1 VSLAARVTTL
11 IVAVLAVVGGVI
23 FVVAH
28 YLLGGP
34 PTVDFAAAAS
44 GQVNVIMQTD
54 ASSDPA
60 AVPDHP
66 TWVSYFIKNPAS
78 GSWVHTTLFQ
88 VPAHTRVNV
97 TILGYDG
104 STPVRNQ
111 VWGQVSG
118 TTGGV
123 AHFGGKAVQ
132 TVNGWN
138 GPYLIQHTFAIP
150 SLNLSVP
157 VEAGPATCTN
167 GPCTGKDH
175 STTTFSFM
183 TPAQTGA
190 YRWQC
195 FVPCGLSYLD
205 GNGGPM
211 QTFGYMTGNMQV
223 VS

>member
-1 VSLAARVTTL
+1 LPARVTTL
-11 IVAVLAVVGGVI
+11 IVAVLAVVGGAI

-34 PTVDFAAAAS
+34 PTVDYTAAAS
-44 GQVNVIMQTD
+44 GQVNVTMQTD

-66 TWVSYFIKNPAS
+66 TWVSYFIKSPAT
-78 GSWVHTTLFQ
+78 GKWVHTTLFQ

-111 VWGQVSG
+111 VWGQVTG
-118 TTGGV
+118 TTGGT

-157 VEAGPATCTN
+157 VEAGPASCTN

-175 STTTFSFM
+175 STTTFSFV
-183 TPAQTGA
+183 TPAQPGA

-195 FVPCGLSYLD
+195 FVPCGLDFLD

-211 QTFGYMTGNMQV
+211 QTIGYMSGNMQV

>member
-1 VSLAARVTTL
+1 MSLPARVTTL

-34 PTVDFAAAAS
+34 PTVDFAAASS
-44 GQVNVIMQTD
+44 GQVNVTMQTD

-66 TWVSYFIKNPAS
+66 TWVSYFIKSPAS

-111 VWGQVSG
+111 IWGQVTG
-118 TTGGV
+118 VTGGV
-123 AHFGGKAVQ
+123 AHFGSKAVQ

-150 SLNLSVP
+150 SLNISVP
-157 VEAGPATCTN
+157 VEAGPASCTN

-175 STTTFSFM
+175 STTTFSFV
-183 TPAQTGA
+183 TPAQPGA

-195 FVPCGLSYLD
+195 FVPCGLDFLD

-211 QTFGYMTGNMQV
+211 QTIGYMSGNMQV

>member
-1 VSLAARVTTL
+1 VSLPARVTTL

-34 PTVDFAAAAS
+34 PTVDFAAASS
-44 GQVNVIMQTD
+44 GQVNVTMQTD

-66 TWVSYFIKNPAS
+66 TWVSYFIKSPAS

-111 VWGQVSG
+111 IWGQVTG
-118 TTGGV
+118 VTGGV
-123 AHFGGKAVQ
+123 AHFGSKAVQ

-150 SLNLSVP
+150 SLNISVP
-157 VEAGPATCTN
+157 VEAGPASCTN

-175 STTTFSFM
+175 STTTFSFV
-183 TPAQTGA
+183 TPAQPGA

-195 FVPCGLSYLD
+195 FVPCGLDFLD

-211 QTFGYMTGNMQV
+211 QTIGYMSGNMQV